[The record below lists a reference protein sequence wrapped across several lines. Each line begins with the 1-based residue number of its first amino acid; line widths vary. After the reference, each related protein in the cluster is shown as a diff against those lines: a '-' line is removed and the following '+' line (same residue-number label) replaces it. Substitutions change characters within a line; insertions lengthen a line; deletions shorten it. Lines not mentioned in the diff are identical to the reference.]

1 MVTIVV
7 VVSRVS
13 HGHKGRDAAG
23 SSVVW
28 VAGRRLMVAG

>member
-13 HGHKGRDAAG
+13 HGHKGQDATG

-28 VAGRRLMVAG
+28 VAGQ